1 MRIDLDRDE
10 KNRILSIV
18 GIWSKDQISF
28 QRFREIQAASGV
40 PARLVETVF
49 WLEDTLDVLQD
60 DEHLFLKG
68 GTAVQCF
75 IPSAEQRASVD
86 LDMNG
91 NISNPTALKDHFL
104 KKNKKLASTGRT
116 CYVRDIA
123 FGGFHFDFYDD
134 HTGTMSFRRRMP
146 SRFGEFEIVKDKR
159 IMSKSIRVQIN
170 IKNHWM
176 PAMESVLKVPNFFIN
191 DHEKPKTEIQTRMES
206 PADLFADK
214 ILATC
219 NVGGFGRER
228 FKDIYDLLV
237 MRDSILN
244 GNEEKVVR
252 KLELVIKKN
261 NMELSSIL
269 KGSARTVS
277 SFSNRLEEVK
287 GFSSMVCHGG
297 KERLKDWESECECLA
312 DKIISLSNS

>member
-18 GIWSKDQISF
+18 GTWRKDQISF

-86 LDMNG
+86 LDMNTDV
-91 NISNPTALKDHFL
+91 SNPTALKDHIL

-116 CYVRDIA
+116 CHVRDIE
-123 FGGFHFDFYDD
+123 FGGLHFDFYDD

-146 SRFGEFEIVKDKR
+146 SRFGEFEIFDGKR

-170 IKNHWM
+170 TKNHWM
-176 PAMESVLKVPNFFIN
+176 PAMESVLKGPDFFIN
-191 DHEKPKTEIQTRMES
+191 DHEKPGTEIQVRMES

-237 MRDSILN
+237 MRDSILSD
-244 GNEEKVVR
+244 NEEKVVR
-252 KLELVIKKN
+252 KLELVTKRNKL
-261 NMELSSIL
+261 ELSSVL

-287 GFSSMVCHGG
+287 GFASMVCNGG
-297 KERLKDWESECECLA
+297 KERLKEWESECESLA
-312 DKIISLSNS
+312 DTIISLSKS